1 MPLHPK
7 LQTEEGRDTMKLS
20 GKPMRART
28 VGAMR
33 PEEDLI
39 VRMKNEFLEMP
50 GLKLTCR
57 QAQRLF
63 GLDSETCTRLLGRL
77 VELRF
82 LLKRP
87 DGTYLL
93 AQ

>member
-1 MPLHPK
+1 MPVHPK
-7 LQTEEGRDTMKLS
+7 LQTAEHPDSIKLS

-33 PEEDLI
+33 PEEDLL
-39 VRMKNEFLEMP
+39 VRIKNEFLEMP

-63 GLDSETCTRLLGRL
+63 GLDPETCTRLLGRL
-77 VELRF
+77 VEIRF

>member
-7 LQTEEGRDTMKLS
+7 LHTEEPLNSIKLS
-20 GKPMRART
+20 GAPMRARS
-28 VGAMR
+28 VGVAR
-33 PEEDLI
+33 PDEDLL

-63 GLDSETCTRLLGRL
+63 GLDPETCSRLLGRL

>member
-1 MPLHPK
+1 MPLQPK
-7 LQTEEGRDTMKLS
+7 LQTEESPDRIKLS

-28 VGAMR
+28 VGAVR
-33 PEEDLI
+33 SQDELL

-63 GLDSETCTRLLGRL
+63 GLDPDTCTQLLGRL
-77 VELRF
+77 VEGRF
-82 LLKRP
+82 LLQRP
-87 DGTYLL
+87 DGTYVL